1 MKDTIEQEEVND
13 LMREAGI
20 TDDDFSTQTK
30 TSLLP
35 KKSEQPKGVEQPSA
49 TSLLTQ
55 EDIDKLLGEE
65 SSPSDSN

>member
-1 MKDTIEQEEVND
+1 MKDTIGQEEVND

-35 KKSEQPKGVEQPSA
+35 KKSVQPEEVKQPSA

-65 SSPSDSN
+65 SSPPDSN